1 MNQINRRHF
10 LKTAGAIT
18 VGLSGL
24 KLLLDS
30 PGAAWAKPST
40 SIYGPL
46 VRDPKGFLDLPKGF
60 EYKIFSTLGETM
72 DDGFLVPGLHD
83 GMAAFPGDQGRTILV
98 RNHELMATPRQ
109 YNMSPFAKITDS
121 AAAPDPAKVYDR
133 IPRNLLPPEAQ
144 ASLPEGLDV
153 LCGGGTTTLVYD
165 TQKQELVEHYLSL
178 VGTLRNCAGGPT
190 PWGSWIT
197 CEEIVVI
204 GHDKLQKD
212 HGYNFEVP
220 ANHRGLV
227 DPVPLRAMGR
237 FNHEAVAVDPNTY
250 IIYQTEDRPDSLIYR
265 FLPNENEDPSK
276 GGRLQA
282 LAMVNGMKSTRNWE
296 GEDTFP
302 TGKPLH
308 ATWIDV
314 DDIDGEADDLR
325 IRGAEAGA
333 AIFARG
339 EGMAFGNDGVY
350 FVCTSGGRE
359 QIGQVFK
366 YTPSPHEGTAR
377 EKDAPGTL
385 TLELEPNDSNLV
397 DGIDNIVVA
406 PSGDLIL
413 CEDGGGTQF
422 IRGVTPEGTI
432 YNIAKN
438 AENESEFAG
447 ACFSADGSTMFVNV
461 QGLGRTVAITGP
473 WRA

>member
-1 MNQINRRHF
+1 
-10 LKTAGAIT
+10 
-18 VGLSGL
+18 
-24 KLLLDS
+24 
-30 PGAAWAKPST
+30 
-40 SIYGPL
+40 
-46 VRDPKGFLDLPKGF
+46 
-60 EYKIFSTLGETM
+60 
-72 DDGFLVPGLHD
+72 
-83 GMAAFPGDQGRTILV
+83 
-98 RNHELMATPRQ
+98 
-109 YNMSPFAKITDS
+109 
-121 AAAPDPAKVYDR
+121 
-133 IPRNLLPPEAQ
+133 
-144 ASLPEGLDV
+144 
-153 LCGGGTTTLVYD
+153 
-165 TQKQELVEHYLSL
+165 
-178 VGTLRNCAGGPT
+178 TLRNCAGGPT

-302 TGKPLH
+302 TGKPLP

-377 EKDAPGTL
+377 EIDAPGTL

-473 WRA
+473 WRG